1 MSGKVAKGS
10 AQRAK
15 PKSKSKTTGR
25 GKAVRKGSAP
35 MVESLPLPDAVR
47 RVSWWIL
54 AGMVAA
60 LAIAVASAL
69 GVPQL
74 FGRTMGEAI
83 GDSGFTLKHV
93 EIKGAVHVPQ
103 LEVYNI
109 AFDQTSPALPLVD
122 LEGTR
127 QRLLG
132 FGWVKDARV
141 SRRFPDTLVVDIV
154 ERKPAAIWQNNQRLV
169 LIDNEG
175 VVLQPVQLEAMPDL
189 PLVIGPAANR
199 QVPGLSNLLDNAPHL
214 KPIIA
219 GATWIGGRRWDIR
232 FQSGEVIML
241 PEGDA
246 AAAKAIARFA
256 QLDRETQLLGR
267 GLVRFDMRNRGK
279 LTVRVSSE
287 PGSSVASMTPGEA
300 HEPAAAPAAAAEPA
314 PPAQHKAPA
323 PAPVVPSTPIDTSKT
338 I

>member
-1 MSGKVAKGS
+1 VSAKVAKGS

-15 PKSKSKTTGR
+15 PKSKTTGR

-60 LAIAVASAL
+60 LVIAVASAL

-74 FGRTMGEAI
+74 FGRTLGEAV
-83 GDSGFTLKHV
+83 GESGFTLKHV

-109 AFDQTSPALPLVD
+109 AFDQTSAALPLVD

-154 ERKPAAIWQNNQRLV
+154 ERQPAAIWQNNQRLV

-199 QVPGLSNLLDNAPHL
+199 QVPGLGKLLEAAPQL
-214 KPIIA
+214 KPIMA
-219 GATWIGGRRWDIR
+219 GASWIGARRWDIR
-232 FQSGEVIML
+232 FQSGETIAL

-246 AAAKAIARFA
+246 AAAKALAHFAR
-256 QLDRETQLLGR
+256 LDQATQLLGR
-267 GLVRFDMRNRGK
+267 GFVRFDMRIPGK
-279 LTVRVSSE
+279 LIVRVSAE
-287 PGSSVASMTPGEA
+287 PGSSVPSIAPGE
-300 HEPAAAPAAAAEPA
+300 HEPAAAPAATEPA
-314 PPAQHKAPA
+314 PPPPVHHKAP
-323 PAPVVPSTPIDTSKT
+323 PPPVVPSTPIDTSKT